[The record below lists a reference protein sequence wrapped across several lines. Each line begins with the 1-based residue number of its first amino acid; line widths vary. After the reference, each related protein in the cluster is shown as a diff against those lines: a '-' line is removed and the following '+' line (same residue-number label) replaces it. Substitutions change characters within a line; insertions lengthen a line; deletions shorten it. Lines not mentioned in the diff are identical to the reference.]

1 MKIKDLIQTDAPEAG
16 AVPDNR
22 VRDAQLLPLVEI
34 AAELVVD
41 GSIAVAE
48 ILAEAVDVGGGSMRE
63 SCPYCPD
70 EPLQLVLRRQRVIR
84 SHLYCRHCARCFDA
98 ILPDGS
104 SAFDS

>member
-16 AVPDNR
+16 AVPDSR

-34 AAELVVD
+34 ALELVVD
-41 GSIAVAE
+41 GTIAVPEA
-48 ILAEAVDVGGGSMRE
+48 LAEEADAGGSMRE

-70 EPLQLVLRRQRVIR
+70 EPLQLVLRRKQVIR
-84 SHLYCRHCARCFDA
+84 AHLYCRNCARCFDA

-104 SAFDS
+104 SAFDA

>member
-1 MKIKDLIQTDAPEAG
+1 MADPSPTDAPNPG
-16 AVPDNR
+16 AVSDSR

-34 AAELVVD
+34 APELVVD
-41 GSIAVAE
+41 GSIAVSE
-48 ILAEAVDVGGGSMRE
+48 TLAEEADAGGSMRE

-70 EPLQLVLRRQRVIR
+70 EPLQLVLRHQRVIR

-104 SAFDS
+104 SAFDT